1 MFAENAIGG
10 FMPTDQTPPTKR
22 PVGDQVSLFDSFCR
36 LAAWLKEHEAAVLM
50 QSLSSGAKPI
60 QLSKLE
66 HKLGFT
72 VPRGLR
78 ALWLM
83 HDGQRRGDEAII
95 GALQLLP
102 IAWVLNE
109 RPATLALLE
118 RTRAEPGEVKKSGLT
133 ADEAKSDEWF
143 PVAKRGKDCVI
154 VNATSGRVFAGGQ
167 SAPLKLLASSVP
179 QWLSN
184 YVEAVERDE
193 YALVMGPDGAFLEPR
208 FE

>member
-1 MFAENAIGG
+1 
-10 FMPTDQTPPTKR
+10 MPTDKTPPAPR
-22 PVGDQVSLFDSFCR
+22 PVGDQVSLVDSFKR
-36 LAAWLKEHEAAVLM
+36 LAAWLKEHDAAVLM
-50 QSLSSGAKPI
+50 QSLSPGAKPI

-72 VPRGLR
+72 VPKGLR

-95 GALQLLP
+95 GTLQLLP

-109 RPATLALLE
+109 RAATLALLK
-118 RTRAEPGEVKKSGLT
+118 RFRAEPDQLKKSGLS
-133 ADEAKSDEWF
+133 ADEAQSDQWF

-154 VNATSGRVFAGGQ
+154 VNAISGRVFAGGE
-167 SAPLKLLASSVP
+167 SAPYLKLLAGSVP
-179 QWLSN
+179 QWLAN

-193 YALVMGPDGAFLEPR
+193 YALVLGPDGAFLEPR